1 MRLLHRWIAKA
12 AAPIALAAAL
22 IVGSASAQTLDRG
35 GSDQGAAAQP
45 QAWAV
50 HAQATVVLQGHPA
63 FRSPYRGPQSL
74 DPAARGNETADVTL
88 YAGVRP
94 WAGAELWV
102 NPEIDQGFGLSNT
115 LGVAGFPS
123 GEAYKVGNREPYLK
137 LPRLFLR
144 QTVDLGGVRQAT
156 DADLN
161 VLGGVHTADRLV
173 FTVGKFGAPDVFDQN
188 AYTHDSRQDFMNWTL
203 IDTGTF
209 DYAADA
215 WGFTYGVAAE
225 WYQGPWALR
234 AGWFDLSEV
243 PNSTTP
249 DPKFQQYQWIAE
261 GERRYQ
267 LGGGE
272 GKVAVTGFVTHGR
285 MGRFSDALAL
295 AAATGQPADSAQ
307 VRRMQDRAGVSLN
320 LEQSITADLGAFV
333 RAGVA
338 DGRFESYEFTDVDR
352 TVAFGLSQ
360 GGKPWGRAGD
370 RLAAAVVVNQASSE
384 RQAYLAAGGLGILV
398 GDGRLPHPGA
408 ETVLET
414 YYNLEVVKG
423 LHATFD
429 YQFIANPAYN
439 RDRGPVSVLAVRLH
453 AQY

>member
-1 MRLLHRWIAKA
+1 MGLTRGMASL
-12 AAPIALAAAL
+12 APIAMVLALAAAP
-22 IVGSASAQTLDRG
+22 AEAQTFDQG
-35 GSDQGAAAQP
+35 GSDQGQGAQP

-50 HAQATVVLQGHPA
+50 HGQATFVLQGHPA
-63 FRSPYRGPQSL
+63 FRSAYRGPQSL
-74 DPAARGNETADVTL
+74 DSAARANETADVTL
-88 YAGVRP
+88 YAGVRS
-94 WAGAELWV
+94 WAGAELWID
-102 NPEIDQGFGLSNT
+102 PEIDQGFGLSNT
-115 LGVAGFPS
+115 LGIAGFPS
-123 GEAYKVGNREPYLK
+123 GEAYKVGKREPYLK

-144 QTVDLGGVRQAT
+144 QTIDLGGAREAA

-161 VLGGVHTADRLV
+161 VLGGSHAADRLV
-173 FTVGKFGAPDVFDQN
+173 LTVGKFGVNDVFDQN
-188 AYTHDSRQDFMNWTL
+188 QYAHDPRQDFMNWTL

-215 WGFTYGVAAE
+215 WGFTYGAAAE

-249 DPKFQQYQWIAE
+249 DPRFQQYQWVAE
-261 GERRYQ
+261 GERRWD
-267 LGGGE
+267 LGGRA
-272 GKVAVTGFVTHGR
+272 GKIAITGFVSHGR
-285 MGRFSDALAL
+285 MARFSDALAL
-295 AAATGQPADSAQ
+295 AAATGQTPDAAL

-320 LEQSITADLGAFV
+320 LEQAVTADLGAFV
-333 RAGVA
+333 RAGTA
-338 DGRFESYEFTDVDR
+338 DGRYESFEYTDVDR
-352 TVAFGLSQ
+352 TFAFGLSQ
-360 GGKPWGRAGD
+360 AGKPWGRDGD
-370 RLAAAVVVNQASSE
+370 RLGAAVVVNEASSQ

-408 ETVLET
+408 ETTLET

-429 YQFIANPAYN
+429 YQFTDNPAYN